1 MKLIPRKNGRF
12 IAAVLTV
19 GIVTSTTALAQPTGT
34 VSGHVVSASGHPVPG
49 AEVRFEPA
57 TGGEVSTDAEGW
69 FTVSGLAPGRYLLTV
84 RAEGFE
90 AQSAEVTIEADAESS
105 LRLTLP
111 PLLAALDEIN
121 VTSSFSIN
129 RENPVSAV
137 ALSQEELLELPHFG
151 NDLYRALAYLPGVSG
166 NDTTAQV
173 HVRGG
178 LRRDLLLELDGVEI
192 FEPYHLKDFQGVFSI
207 IDPNMLGEVELI
219 TGGFP
224 SEYGDRMAGVLDM
237 TTLRP
242 RPPRICELGISMIG
256 MWASGTGTFGD
267 QKGSWLASARRGYL
281 DLILDF
287 VGPEDEV
294 EESREGAG
302 PQYWDLLGK
311 VSYEPRPGHLL
322 AFHVL
327 ASNDALDEEEREI
340 EDGYPEYEFWD
351 TSYGNHY
358 FWINHQATLGS
369 RALVGTTAS
378 IGRVDRDRLALGE
391 GFGYDIEIDDE
402 RQVDIAALRQQ
413 WSFQPSDRHYLKG
426 GLEFHQYDAEYD
438 YRNELAPEDASSGI
452 HAFAG
457 KFSGNHYGLYLAD
470 RFRLNDRLT
479 VEVGARYDDHELT
492 SESHVSPRFNLVYAA
507 RGDALFRVGWG
518 HFYQSQRP
526 HELQV
531 EDGETTFRPA
541 ERAEHRL
548 LGFEK
553 TFSTRKSTYSLRIDA
568 YQRVMTDLRPRYE
581 NLFDPLPLY
590 PETSDD
596 RIRLDPADGLAQGV
610 ELFFA
615 RRGGRKLNWWLS
627 YTYATV
633 EDTIDGVDVPRNID
647 QRHSFTFDLSYR
659 PNKKWSLNAAWIYH
673 SGWPTTAVSG
683 EVVENPDGST
693 TIRPVYGPLYEEQLP
708 DYHRLDLRAGRTVE
722 LKKRG
727 MIEYFIDVQNLYD
740 RSNVAGYEVDE
751 RRFMVDSNG
760 EVIYTPKEDSWLGII
775 PSFGIRWRF

>member
-1 MKLIPRKNGRF
+1 MKLIASKSGRF
-12 IAAVLTV
+12 IAAALAL
-19 GIVTSTTALAQPTGT
+19 GMVTTIALAQPTGT
-34 VSGHVVSASGHPVPG
+34 LTGHVLSASGHPVPG
-49 AEVRFEPA
+49 AEVAFEPA
-57 TGGEVSTDAEGW
+57 AGGEIRTDGQGG
-69 FTVSGLAPGRYLLTV
+69 FTVTGLAPGRYRLTV
-84 RAEGFE
+84 QAEGFGP
-90 AQSAEVTIEADAESS
+90 QSAEVTIVADAESS

-111 PLLAALDEIN
+111 PLVAALDEIS

-129 RENPVSAV
+129 REDPVSAV

-178 LRRDLLLELDGVEI
+178 LQRDLLLELDGVEI
-192 FEPYHLKDFQGVFSI
+192 FEPYHLKDYQGVFSI
-207 IDPNMLGEVELI
+207 IDPNMLGEVELK

-237 TTLRP
+237 STLRP
-242 RPPRICELGISMIG
+242 RPPRAYELGISMTG

-294 EESREGAG
+294 DQTREGSG
-302 PQYWDLLGK
+302 PQYWDFLSK

-322 AFHVL
+322 AFHAL

-340 EDGYPEYEFWD
+340 EDGYPEYELWD

-358 FWINHQATLGS
+358 FWINHQATLGN
-369 RALVGTTAS
+369 RTLVGTTAS
-378 IGRVDRDRLALGE
+378 IGRVDRDRLARGE
-391 GFGYDIEIDDE
+391 GFGFNIEIDDD

-438 YRNELAPEDASSGI
+438 YRNDLAPEDAGAGI

-470 RFRLNDRLT
+470 RFRLSDRLT
-479 VEVGARYDDHELT
+479 AEVGVRYDDHELT
-492 SESHVSPRFNLVYAA
+492 SESHGSPRFNLVYAA
-507 RGDALFRVGWG
+507 RGDALFRLGWG

-531 EDGETTFRPA
+531 EDGETTFLPA

-553 TFSTRKSTYSLRIDA
+553 TFSTRKSTYSLRLDA

-596 RIRLDPADGLAQGV
+596 RIRLDPDDGLAQGV
-610 ELFFA
+610 ELYLA
-615 RRGGRKLNWWLS
+615 RRGGRKFDWWLS

-633 EDTIDGVDVPRNID
+633 DDTIDGVDVPRNID

-683 EVVENPDGST
+683 EVVAGPDGGT
-693 TIRPVYGPLYEEQLP
+693 TIRPVYGPLYEEQLA

-727 MIEYFIDVQNLYD
+727 MIEFFIDVQNLYD
-740 RSNVAGYEVDE
+740 RANAAGYEVDE
-751 RRFMVDSNG
+751 RRFEVTPGG

-775 PSFGIRWRF
+775 PSFGVRWRF